1 MKEKDVKIS
10 SLLNQIQIL
19 QKEKEKEKENISIL
33 NNKIE
38 KSDITSENPKNI
50 NSIENGGNHDTN
62 AAAAISNQKKIEKYE
77 EDLKNIR
84 LDVDRLQVEK
94 KEAEVA
100 GKSFLDRFAKK
111 SRNFVYLLI
120 INKSTFVYI
129 IILIRRRI
137 FY

>member
-38 KSDITSENPKNI
+38 KNDITSENLKNN
-50 NSIENGGNHDTN
+50 NSNENNENHDTN
-62 AAAAISNQKKIEKYE
+62 AAAAAISNQKKIEKYE

-111 SRNFVYLLI
+111 SRNFVCLLI
-120 INKSTFVYI
+120 INK
-129 IILIRRRI
+129 
-137 FY
+137 

>member
-38 KSDITSENPKNI
+38 KSDITSENLKYN
-50 NSIENGGNHDTN
+50 NSNENSENQDTN

-100 GKSFLDRFAKK
+100 GKSFLDRFVKK
-111 SRNFVYLLI
+111 VEILYVY
-120 INKSTFVYI
+120 
-129 IILIRRRI
+129 
-137 FY
+137 

>member
-38 KSDITSENPKNI
+38 KSDITSENLKNC
-50 NSIENGGNHDTN
+50 NSNENSENHDTN
-62 AAAAISNQKKIEKYE
+62 AAAAAISNQKKIEKYE

-100 GKSFLDRFAKK
+100 GKSFLDRFVKK
-111 SRNFVYLLI
+111 VE
-120 INKSTFVYI
+120 
-129 IILIRRRI
+129 ILFLFIDN
-137 FY
+137 